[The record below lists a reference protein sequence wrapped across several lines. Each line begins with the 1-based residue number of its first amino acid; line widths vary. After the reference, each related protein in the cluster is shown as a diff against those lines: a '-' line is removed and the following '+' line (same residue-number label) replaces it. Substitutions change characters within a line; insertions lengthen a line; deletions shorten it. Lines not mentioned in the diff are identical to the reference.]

1 MLFKK
6 FFVTSGVGLSRT
18 SELNAFDKALMKAG
32 ICQCNLVTVSSI
44 IPEKAHQIPLKKIE
58 PGSITFVVLARIDG
72 GPESSIAAGLGWAL
86 CTDEDG
92 RDTYGIVV
100 EDSSFGKKGDVKT
113 RIALK
118 LKEAVASRGM
128 KIKDQYSKVVDISKV
143 PEDCYGSAIVALV
156 YCP

>member
-18 SELNAFDKALMKAG
+18 SKLNAFDKALMEAG
-32 ICQCNLVTVSSI
+32 ICQCNLVPVSSI
-44 IPEKAHQIPLKKIE
+44 IPEKAQHIPLKKIE
-58 PGSITFVVLARIDG
+58 PGSITFTVLARIDG
-72 GPESSIAAGLGWAL
+72 EPGSSIAAGLGWAL
-86 CTDEDG
+86 CTDEKG

-113 RIALK
+113 NIALK

-128 KIKDQYSKVVDISKV
+128 KIKSQHSKVVDVSKV
-143 PEDCYGSAIVALV
+143 PKDSYGSAIVALV